1 MPSAFLIRLWA
12 MCLMVVKFSGALLV
26 LIEHALSRKVV
37 LMTQYRLFPIAQ
49 SLRTI
54 GPRTVVVAVR
64 EVR

>member
-1 MPSAFLIRLWA
+1 
-12 MCLMVVKFSGALLV
+12 MVVKFSGALLV

-54 GPRTVVVAVR
+54 GPRRVVVAVR